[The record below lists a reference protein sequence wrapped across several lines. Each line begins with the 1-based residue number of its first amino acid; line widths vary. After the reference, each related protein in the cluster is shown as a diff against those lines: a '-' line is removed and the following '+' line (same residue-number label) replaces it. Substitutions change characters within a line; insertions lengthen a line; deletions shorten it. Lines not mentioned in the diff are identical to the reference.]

1 MTLRDNL
8 HRHQSIQWGLM
19 SYHPGINHSTQD
31 RIIGVYNNLTC
42 NDRSVSA
49 AKRTQ
54 TMAAKCSHWITQ
66 PPDPLTVGVKG
77 SIFHPRG
84 LETFLFHRVQYCPQ
98 SRCSVTKPDFKYN
111 SNDWLF
117 VLCTYKVR
125 LVLPCRFAFT
135 HACIACLQRS
145 VTNTDENI
153 AATETIFQRGENLNE
168 GLVKACKSLLVTH
181 MPSLYFGIWW
191 LW

>member
-1 MTLRDNL
+1 MLSLNNTTTRSPHCWCQGFKLSPTWTRDVPFSQGPILSTELLR
-8 HRHQSIQWGLM
+8 
-19 SYHPGINHSTQD
+19 STA
-31 RIIGVYNNLTC
+31 ISNC
-42 NDRSVSA
+42 
-49 AKRTQ
+49 
-54 TMAAKCSHWITQ
+54 
-66 PPDPLTVGVKG
+66 
-77 SIFHPRG
+77 
-84 LETFLFHRVQYCPQ
+84 Q

-153 AATETIFQRGENLNE
+153 AATETICQRGENLNE

-181 MPSLYFGIWW
+181 MPSLYFGIG
-191 LW
+191 